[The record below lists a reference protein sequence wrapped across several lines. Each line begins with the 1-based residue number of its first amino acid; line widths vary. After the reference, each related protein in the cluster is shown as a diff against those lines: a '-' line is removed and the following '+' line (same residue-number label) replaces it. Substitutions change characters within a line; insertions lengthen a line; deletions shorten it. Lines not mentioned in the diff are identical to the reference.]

1 MREPKGSE
9 SIFDWDEGKKKKKR
23 TLNGLKLLCTDVA
36 ALPLC
41 WRLASKPQ
49 NHGITLVLF

>member
-9 SIFDWDEGKKKKKR
+9 SVFDWDEGGKKKKR

-36 ALPLC
+36 ALPLF
-41 WRLASKPQ
+41 AED
-49 NHGITLVLF
+49 